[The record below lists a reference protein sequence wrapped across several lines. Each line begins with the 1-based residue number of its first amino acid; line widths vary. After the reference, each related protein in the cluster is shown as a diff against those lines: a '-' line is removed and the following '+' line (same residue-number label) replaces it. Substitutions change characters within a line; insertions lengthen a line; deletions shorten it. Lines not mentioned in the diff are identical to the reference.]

1 MSFRIGFIGAG
12 NMARAL
18 AGGLLTQGWPRASLV
33 LADPNAEQRALA
45 TRNFGVVATADN
57 AAVVA
62 HAQVLVLAVKPQTM
76 HTMCQALAADVAAK
90 RPLVVSIAAGIP
102 LAALARWLGAECAI
116 VRAMP
121 NTPALIGAGITGMC
135 ANSRCTPSER
145 ERAHTLLSAVG
156 AALWVADDAEIDVV
170 TAVSG
175 SGPAYFFRVIE
186 ALTAAGMAQG
196 LTPETAALLAL
207 HTAYGAAKMALAAET
222 SPAELRAQVTSPGG
236 TTEQALRSLASDD
249 IDALFARAVA
259 AARTRATELA
269 REFGDK

>member
-33 LADPNAEQRALA
+33 LSDPNADQRALA
-45 TRNFGVVATADN
+45 TRHFGVKTTDDN

-62 HAQVLVLAVKPQTM
+62 HAEVLVLAVKPQTM
-76 HTMCQALAADVAAK
+76 RTVCQALAPAVSAA

-102 LAALARWLGAECAI
+102 LAALARWLGDERAI

-135 ANSRCTPSER
+135 ANARCSASAR

-156 AALWVADDAEIDVV
+156 PALWVADDAGIDVV

-175 SGPAYFFRVIE
+175 SGPAYFFRAIE
-186 ALTAAGMAQG
+186 ALMAAGEAQG
-196 LTPETAALLAL
+196 LNAEDAQLLAI
-207 HTAYGAAKMALAAET
+207 HTAFGAAKMALEAKA

-236 TTEQALRSLASDD
+236 TTEKALRSLAADD
-249 IDALFARAVA
+249 IDAVFARAVA
-259 AARTRATELA
+259 AARARAAELA
-269 REFGDK
+269 REVGGQ